1 MTTRPGRRAVVT
13 GAAGFIGSHLCERLL
28 EDGWRVTGVDCFTD
42 YYARDDKLANLEVLA
57 DDPRFDL
64 LERDLAGSGWQGAL
78 RGAGAVFHLAAQA
91 GVRGSFGTSFTEYAA
106 NNLVATQRVF
116 EAAGDA
122 GVRRVVWAS
131 SSSVYGDAEA
141 HPCRE
146 ASTLTLPRSPYGVT
160 KRACEDLARIYRT
173 RDLAITGLRYFTVYG
188 PRQRPDMANH
198 RFIEA
203 MLDHRPIEVFGDG
216 SQVRDFTYV
225 ADVVAA
231 ISAAVTAPVPP
242 GAILNVARGEP
253 VAVRDLIAMLAE
265 ELGAEPR
272 IEHRPHRTGD
282 TPRTEG
288 CADAARELLGWEP
301 VTDLRTGIREQVAWH
316 VGRRSRTQPSSTDA
330 TVHILP
336 RPRCSAEDTGF
347 DEVRQGLR

>member
-28 EDGWRVTGVDCFTD
+28 EDGWRVTGLDCFTD

-188 PRQRPDMANH
+188 PRQRPDMAI
-198 RFIEA
+198 RRICEA
-203 MLDHRPIEVFGDG
+203 LTSGGTFQLYGDG
-216 SQVRDFTYV
+216 SQSRDFTYV
-225 ADVVAA
+225 TD
-231 ISAAVTAPVPP
+231 AV
-242 GAILNVARGEP
+242 
-253 VAVRDLIAMLAE
+253 
-265 ELGAEPR
+265 
-272 IEHRPHRTGD
+272 
-282 TPRTEG
+282 
-288 CADAARELLGWEP
+288 
-301 VTDLRTGIREQVAWH
+301 
-316 VGRRSRTQPSSTDA
+316 DA
-330 TVHILP
+330 TVRCAHADLP
-336 RPRCSAEDTGF
+336 APVYNIGGGEEATMARVISTLESLAGARLALDRRPLQRGDVRRTSADVALARRDLAWTSRVSL
-347 DEVRQGLR
+347 DEGLAAELAWVRDRSSIHEASA